1 MVLSTVFSTRDIL
14 LGELVDLQWHY
25 ILLLWTLLNLL
36 ARRNRKWWFG
46 GSKFLQMM
54 HGRHE
59 VMWKPQNSLQ
69 FSVDLICRM
78 KLIIEVLALL
88 SMALDNCHL
97 SFMKYDF

>member
-1 MVLSTVFSTRDIL
+1 ML
-14 LGELVDLQWHY
+14 WHY
-25 ILLLWTLLNLL
+25 ITLFWMVQNLL
-36 ARRNRKWWFG
+36 DRRNSKCKRG

-78 KLIIEVLALL
+78 KLKIEVLALL
-88 SMALDNCHL
+88 SMALDDCHL